1 MAFKAIPLETRC
13 CKGCGVE
20 FETTDPR
27 KWFHKNG
34 CGRAKVEK
42 QTNAWYLANRPNFPT
57 EPCLACG
64 GPVVQ
69 YRTRRYDGEM
79 RYCDRACLPQPKAPP
94 LAKALWPPRQYGAC
108 SGLPKGCSECKTGRQ
123 AGLCQRHSNRQWT
136 LRQMLWTRL
145 RWLLPRVC
153 SQCSSTF
160 QAWGSLAQL
169 CKPCLSHNTKAQRKW
184 MRIKRKHRMTGGSSN
199 ISPARLY
206 NRDDRMCALCHRVTD
221 HPRVWEQWM
230 TSKRWMPNAPTVDHI
245 IPLAKGGTHT
255 WDNVQLAHWS
265 CNGDKGDT
273 IVTVAPKIITTF
285 STPVPSDEFVNLLY
299 GVEPA

>member
-1 MAFKAIPLETRC
+1 MAYKAIPLETRS

-27 KWFHKNG
+27 KWFHKAG
-34 CGRAKVEK
+34 CGYARRIKW
-42 QTNAWYLANRPNFPT
+42 TNEWLLVNRPNYPT

-64 GPVVQ
+64 APVVQ
-69 YRTRRYDGEM
+69 YRTRRYDGES
-79 RYCDRACLPQPKAPP
+79 RYCDHKCAPQNKRP
-94 LAKALWPPRQYGAC
+94 LAKAQWPPRQYGSC
-108 SGLPKGCSECKTGRQ
+108 SRLSKGCSECKTGRQ
-123 AGLCQRHSNRQWT
+123 AGLCGEHHRRRFV

-153 SQCSSTF
+153 SQCDTTS
-160 QAWGSLAQL
+160 QAWGHLRQF
-169 CKPCLSHNTKAQRKW
+169 CTPCSSHNRSAQRKW
-184 MRIKRKHRMTGGSSN
+184 MKIKRKHRMTGGATD

-206 NRDDRMCALCHRVTD
+206 ERDDRMCALCHRVTD

-245 IPLAKGGTHT
+245 VPLAKGGTHT
-255 WDNVQLAHWS
+255 WENVQLAHWS

-285 STPVPSDEFVNLLY
+285 PATVPSDEFVNLL
-299 GVEPA
+299 